1 MSNDLK
7 MNEIKE
13 YLIAGSFQYEE
24 ASKYAGGVDSSF
36 TSPHTLKDPIF
47 TKEYVSNYVQISP
60 DCFAVDVYLVKPMD
74 LLSGGK
80 YWKTVEDIF
89 NERLYFIRYDDP
101 NDNQDSYVW
110 KLVGM
115 RARGDVTE

>member
-1 MSNDLK
+1 MGKLR
-7 MNEIKE
+7 
-13 YLIAGSFQYEE
+13 
-24 ASKYAGGVDSSF
+24 
-36 TSPHTLKDPIF
+36 
-47 TKEYVSNYVQISP
+47 EYVLTYVQISP